1 MGGKFFF
8 KWTEPQV
15 TGTIIQDLINI
26 CVTEIPRENEC
37 KAENIFEE
45 IIVENFTN
53 LIKDINVQI
62 QKICRRLLFKT
73 VE

>member
-1 MGGKFFF
+1 MSLKY
-8 KWTEPQV
+8 QR
-15 TGTIIQDLINI
+15 
-26 CVTEIPRENEC
+26 RENEC

-62 QKICRRLLFKT
+62 QKICRRLLVKAYRDRGT
-73 VE
+73 GLEKQRVNEAG